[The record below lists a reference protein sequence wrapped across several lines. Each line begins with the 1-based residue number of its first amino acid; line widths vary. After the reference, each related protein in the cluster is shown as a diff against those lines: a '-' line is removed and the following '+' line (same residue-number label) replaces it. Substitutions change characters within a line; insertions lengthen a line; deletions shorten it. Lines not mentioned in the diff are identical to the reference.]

1 MTLSSNK
8 TRVITSTRKT
18 YALNCK
24 YKLCEKYVTHTEYV
38 RGLGVGLLLDS
49 KLPFH
54 YHVDSIFFSI
64 AQNVG
69 THTYF
74 DVVVSDF

>member
-18 YALNCK
+18 YALNYK
-24 YKLCEKYVTHTEYV
+24 YKLCEKYVTRTEYV

-54 YHVDSIFFSI
+54 YHVDNIFSQSLKTSGRI
-64 AQNVG
+64 R
-69 THTYF
+69 TLM
-74 DVVVSDF
+74 